1 VQEKVRYA
9 DAILHRRWEDGRM
22 VDQKPPRAVG
32 EREILRAAWQYLRES
47 LVRKAEGVSE
57 EDARRTVVGSGTTLL
72 WLVQHVCMAERIWVR
87 NRFAGDDAPIEG
99 DIVPSAT
106 LAEAVAT
113 YRAEWPLV
121 DAIVDAHDLDEEMP
135 DPSGGPIPITLRW
148 IVVHLIEELA
158 RHAGHADILRELIDG
173 DTGR

>member
-1 VQEKVRYA
+1 MT
-9 DAILHRRWEDGRM
+9 DH
-22 VDQKPPRAVG
+22 KPPRAVG
-32 EREILRAAWQYLRES
+32 EREVLRAAWQYQRDS
-47 LVRKAEGVSE
+47 LVRKVQGVSE
-57 EDARRTVVGSGTTLL
+57 EDARRALVGSGTTLH

-87 NRFAGDDAPIEG
+87 NRFAGEDAPIDG

-106 LAEAVAT
+106 LAEAIAT
-113 YRAEWPLV
+113 YRDEWPLI
-121 DAIVDAHDLDEEMP
+121 DAIVDGHDLDDAMP
-135 DPSGGPIPITLRW
+135 DPTGGDVPITLRW

>member
-1 VQEKVRYA
+1 
-9 DAILHRRWEDGRM
+9 M

-32 EREILRAAWQYLRES
+32 EREILRAAWQFQRDS
-47 LVRKAEGVSE
+47 LVRKVDGVSE
-57 EDARRTVVGSGTTLL
+57 DDAWRAFVGSGTTLF

-87 NRFAGDDAPIEG
+87 NRFAGEDAPIEG

-106 LAEAVAT
+106 LAGAVAT

-121 DAIVDAHDLDEEMP
+121 DAIVDGHGLDEEMP
-135 DPSGGPIPITLRW
+135 DPNGGDIPVTLRW

>member
-1 VQEKVRYA
+1 
-9 DAILHRRWEDGRM
+9 M

-32 EREILRAAWQYLRES
+32 ERDVLRAAWQYLRDS
-47 LVRKAEGVSE
+47 LVRKVDGVSE
-57 EDARRTVVGSGTTLL
+57 EDARRGLVGSGTTLL
-72 WLVQHVCMAERIWVR
+72 WLVQHACMAERIWVR
-87 NRFAGDDAPIEG
+87 NRFNGEGAPIEG

-113 YRAEWPLV
+113 YQAEWPLV
-121 DAIVDAHDLDEEMP
+121 DAIVDGHDLDEAIS
-135 DPSGGPIPITLRW
+135 DPAGGDMPITLRW

-158 RHAGHADILRELIDG
+158 RHAGHADILRELMDG